1 MLTWTCERVQ
11 ADLSAFYD
19 EELPVAD
26 RIAISD
32 HLDRCPSCRVE
43 GDDLEAIRKALQLI
57 ARTDDVAVMPGL
69 GRLQT
74 DILQR
79 WDAEE
84 KASFGRTFR
93 NLFDDPRRASACVSV
108 SIVASLCLAVGAFL
122 LAQTP
127 IRHPESLKAAMTL
140 SARAR
145 TTDIYL
151 PTVELPRAYAE
162 AIMPTAVMN
171 RDDEEVVFAMLVTA
185 DGYPEDVE
193 LIGER
198 TRPGRR
204 LPTHRELSELLNAAA
219 TARFEP
225 ARAAGTPVSQNV
237 VWLVSNT
244 TVRAPLRAYVSVRV
258 DGWKTL

>member
-1 MLTWTCERVQ
+1 MLTWTCERVR
-11 ADLSAFYD
+11 AELSAFYD

-43 GDDLEAIRKALQLI
+43 GDDLEAISKALQSI

-74 DILQR
+74 DVLQR

-84 KASFGRTFR
+84 KASFGRTIR

-108 SIVASLCLAVGAFL
+108 SVLASLCLAVGAFL

-151 PTVELPRAYAE
+151 PTRRVAARVCRSDHAHSGCESRRRRSGVRRA
-162 AIMPTAVMN
+162 
-171 RDDEEVVFAMLVTA
+171 
-185 DGYPEDVE
+185 G
-193 LIGER
+193 
-198 TRPGRR
+198 
-204 LPTHRELSELLNAAA
+204 HR
-219 TARFEP
+219 
-225 ARAAGTPVSQNV
+225 
-237 VWLVSNT
+237 
-244 TVRAPLRAYVSVRV
+244 
-258 DGWKTL
+258 